1 MNLKDKL
8 IALFKSEAV
17 EKAQVDTNSE
27 VFKKA
32 VEEAAERMV
41 DEQLKQLDKEFLKSI
56 SSMIK
61 PTDSTNEQS
70 NKTKEQQVKEILNN
84 EQNKVK

>member
-1 MNLKDKL
+1 MRLKDRL
-8 IALFKSEAV
+8 LDLFKGEV
-17 EKAQVDTNSE
+17 EKVQVDTNSE
-27 VFKKA
+27 AFKKA

-41 DEQLKQLDKEFLKSI
+41 DEQLKELDKEFIKSI

-61 PTDSTNEQS
+61 PTDSTNEQL
-70 NKTKEQQVKEILNN
+70 NKSKEEQVKEILNN